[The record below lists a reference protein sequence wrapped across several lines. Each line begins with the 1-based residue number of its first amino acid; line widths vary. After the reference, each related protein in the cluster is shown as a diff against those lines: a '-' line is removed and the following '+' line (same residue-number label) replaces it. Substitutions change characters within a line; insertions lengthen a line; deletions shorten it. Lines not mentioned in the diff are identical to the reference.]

1 MRSASR
7 PVVVARMPRNL
18 DHRQAR
24 RFYKDVQPLLKSH
37 RPQIVFDM
45 SETEQMDS
53 MGLDVLLLCLHDVI
67 ESDGEVKLAGVR
79 PSVSVLLELSRIGL
93 LFGIYENSVS
103 AAKSFSSFVPN
114 ASPYQ
119 DPSRAHAAMATADAV
134 GQTTVTGTQLLHK
147 VYRLLNQ

>member
-1 MRSASR
+1 
-7 PVVVARMPRNL
+7 MPRNL

>member
-1 MRSASR
+1 
-7 PVVVARMPRNL
+7 
-18 DHRQAR
+18 
-24 RFYKDVQPLLKSH
+24 
-37 RPQIVFDM
+37 
-45 SETEQMDS
+45 MDS

-119 DPSRAHAAMATADAV
+119 DPSRAHAAMVTADAV

>member
-1 MRSASR
+1 MSSASR
-7 PVVVARMPRNL
+7 PVVVERMPRNL

-24 RFYKDVQPLLKSH
+24 RFYKDVQPLLKSE

-67 ESDGEVKLAGVR
+67 ESGGEVKLAGVT

-103 AAKSFSSFVPN
+103 AVKSFSSFAPN
-114 ASPYQ
+114 TSLYP
-119 DPSRAHAAMATADAV
+119 DPAIAQAATA
-134 GQTTVTGTQLLHK
+134 TGRHSPGRQ
-147 VYRLLNQ
+147 R